1 MSVEFNHVETTFSDS
16 LEQVAQSLTGEKIT
30 LRDLIGNI
38 GEQGLLLI
46 CIFLMIP
53 FVFPVSIPGVS
64 TVFSGVV
71 ILTGIGVMLNRV
83 PWLPNVILK
92 REFST
97 AMLTNALNKG
107 AKLIGRIDKFIHP
120 RLNILTSST
129 IINRFH
135 GIALIMAG
143 LLLVLPLSFIPFS
156 NTLPAFAVVF
166 LAAGIIQRDG
176 LFIIFGYITL
186 AMSMMY
192 FGGLT
197 VAALA
202 AGNSLNQLLGS

>member
-83 PWLPNVILK
+83 PWLP
-92 REFST
+92 
-97 AMLTNALNKG
+97 
-107 AKLIGRIDKFIHP
+107 
-120 RLNILTSST
+120 
-129 IINRFH
+129 
-135 GIALIMAG
+135 
-143 LLLVLPLSFIPFS
+143 
-156 NTLPAFAVVF
+156 
-166 LAAGIIQRDG
+166 
-176 LFIIFGYITL
+176 
-186 AMSMMY
+186 
-192 FGGLT
+192 
-197 VAALA
+197 
-202 AGNSLNQLLGS
+202 